1 MERAAIKFLSLVL
14 AMALGVA
21 AASGQVA
28 SSRVTGLVTD
38 KTGAVISGA
47 KVTLTNEGT
56 RATYGATTSASG
68 NYVFDA
74 IQIGVYTVTV
84 EMAGFKRLIARGNV
98 LTVGVPLTVN
108 LELEV
113 GGTQEEIEVVG
124 SFERVQTSTSGNLG
138 GLIDNK
144 MLVDLP
150 LGLESGTGG
159 RNPLI
164 FVRLQP
170 GVNTGA
176 NTGGGSHVNGA
187 RDRAFNY
194 TLDGIDINESSA
206 GGSEFSPIRTN
217 PDSLQELRVIT
228 SNATTLRDWG
238 NLRSD
243 GFPAKTPAERVAM
256 ANGDWLTGAV
266 HKRCLFAWVTHAMI
280 PEETAERRWDDI
292 RQQHAS

>member
-1 MERAAIKFLSLVL
+1 MIKTGRNVSGRNVSGLNASVLLALLLLAVSLVP
-14 AMALGVA
+14 A
-21 AASGQVA
+21 QVS
-28 SSRVTGLVTD
+28 SSRVTGIVTD
-38 KTGAVISGA
+38 KTGAVVAGA

-56 RATYGATTSASG
+56 RGTFVTTSSSSG
-68 NYVFDA
+68 TYVFDA
-74 IQIGVYTVTV
+74 IQIGTYTVTV
-84 EMAGFKRLIARGNV
+84 EMEGFKRLIARGNV
-98 LTVGVPLTVN
+98 LTVGLPLTVN
-108 LELEV
+108 VELEV
-113 GGTQEEIEVVG
+113 GGAQEQIEVVG

-144 MLVDLP
+144 TLVDLP

-217 PDSLQELRVIT
+217 PDSLQEFRVIT
-228 SNATTLRDWG
+228 SNATAEFGRSSGAQVALVTKSGTNKFHG
-238 NLRSD
+238 NR
-243 GFPAKTPAERVAM
+243 FRHEF
-256 ANGDWLTGAV
+256 
-266 HKRCLFAWVTHAMI
+266 RCSWCWCRT
-280 PEETAERRWDDI
+280 
-292 RQQHAS
+292 